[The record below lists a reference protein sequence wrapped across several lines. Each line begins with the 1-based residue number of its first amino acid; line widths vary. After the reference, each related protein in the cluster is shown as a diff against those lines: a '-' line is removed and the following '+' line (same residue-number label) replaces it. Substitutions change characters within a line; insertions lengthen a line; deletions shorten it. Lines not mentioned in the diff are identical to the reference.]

1 MGNFYFATR
10 VFEMDSLVVAF
21 HTTFEV
27 TASPMRNIFLR
38 KIKTDFRAFFK
49 MTFVL
54 YTLLPLM
61 LGINLGYVT

>member
-27 TASPMRNIFLR
+27 TASPMQNIFLR
-38 KIKTDFRAFFK
+38 KIKTDFRAFF
-49 MTFVL
+49 
-54 YTLLPLM
+54 
-61 LGINLGYVT
+61 